1 MSWSSKES
9 LVRHEDPTGRVPSQC
24 RPVFVFSGQG
34 SQWTGMGR
42 VLLELS
48 TVFGMMLKACDVH
61 VQRLMGW
68 SLVEALT
75 AENAR
80 LSDIEVSCPAI
91 VSMEIAL
98 AALWRSWGIEPAAV
112 VGHSIGEVAAAYVA
126 GVLSLEEAMRVI
138 CHQGRTIGL
147 LRGKGAMAMVGL
159 PWDRA
164 GEVLPEFS
172 GRVWRVIHASPEWTV
187 LAAEPQVL
195 EQVLV
200 ALRSKGV
207 PARRIDSEV
216 AAHCPQVEPLREDL
230 RGRLEGL
237 RPRAELLPIISTVT
251 GGGLAGQRF
260 NADYWVRNL
269 AEPVLFRE
277 AVDTLLD
284 DGHDTF
290 LEVSPHPLVK
300 HSLESCLERAGRR
313 GSLFVSM
320 RRGKEPTRELL
331 GTLRRLS
338 PAPGSR
344 HRQEESSSSE
354 SGEPP
359 LANVA

>member
-1 MSWSSKES
+1 MRCTSRES
-9 LVRHEDPTGRVPSQC
+9 LTCHESPASPGRRPC

-42 VLLELS
+42 ALLKCS
-48 TVFGMMLKACDVH
+48 TVFSMVLKACDVQ
-61 VQRLMGW
+61 VQRHMGW

-75 AENAR
+75 AEDSR
-80 LSDIEVSCPAI
+80 LGDIEVSCPAI

-138 CHQGRTIGL
+138 CHQGRTIGQ
-147 LRGKGAMAMVGL
+147 LRGKGAMAVVGL
-159 PWDRA
+159 PWERA
-164 GEVLPEFS
+164 GEALPEFS

-187 LAAEPQVL
+187 LAAEPRVL
-195 EQVLV
+195 EQVLMT
-200 ALRSKGV
+200 LRRKGV

-216 AAHCPQVEPLREDL
+216 AAHCPQVEPLREGL

-237 RPRAELLPIISTVT
+237 HPRPELLPIISTVT
-251 GGGLAGQRF
+251 GTALEGRRF
-260 NADYWVRNL
+260 DADYWVRNL

-284 DGHDTF
+284 DGHGVF
-290 LEVSPHPLVK
+290 LEISPHPLVK
-300 HSLESCLERAGRR
+300 HSLESCLERAGRS
-313 GSLFVSM
+313 GTLLVSM
-320 RRGKEPTRELL
+320 RRGKDPAPDLL
-331 GTLRRLS
+331 GTLRLLS
-338 PAPGSR
+338 ELGRRGAAGLTGS
-344 HRQEESSSSE
+344 ST
-354 SGEPP
+354 GELS